1 MNYIFKHKL
10 MTLALGA
17 ASALALTSCS
27 ESFLDREPDGD
38 YVTADQMEKNMKWNT
53 NILLGQVNGV
63 NSNLVAWQSG
73 GTTQQDDFGQKSVDI
88 VDDLVMGDMVFA
100 NNPYYGWFAAE
111 ARLKAYTQ
119 SSTRSYILWR
129 YYYRVINSA
138 NSIIDMTNGQQPE
151 NAKNALYYAVAKT
164 MRAHSYFNL
173 VTHYAPP
180 YDESKDRKVLP
191 LYLTATEDQYLAP
204 STVDQV
210 YTQIINDLTS
220 AISAYQYAAENGV
233 APSDISMPN
242 LSVAQTVLA
251 YAYLQKGDNQNAL
264 TQAEA
269 AIANSTKKILSYDE
283 LTWGFNTI
291 NNDNWMWGIDITNE
305 TTGGLCTFW
314 GMMDYFTYSYAAAGD
329 FKVMNVDLYNEA
341 GEYTIDANGNVMTA
355 AEGDEAADGSEEGE
369 GTEEGDGSE
378 EETQTYCDG
387 RKYQFPEGYLLLPV
401 NKFYD
406 AAREP
411 MGDAT
416 WTNDIHFMRIEEPYM
431 IAAEA
436 AVRAGDLTK
445 GRKYLKAILDE
456 RDVIKAASLD
466 EMSES
471 ELLDELYFNW
481 RMEFW
486 GEGRSLLTLKRF
498 KKSMKRPAN
507 DAYNNVTSTGAI
519 PYNDKR
525 LYFSIPDKELENNPL
540 MKDANPFN

>member
-17 ASALALTSCS
+17 TSALALTSCS
-27 ESFLDREPDGD
+27 ESFLDREPDGN
-38 YVTADQMEKNMKWNT
+38 YITADQMEKNMKWNT

-88 VDDLVMGDMVFA
+88 VDDLVSGDMVF
-100 NNPYYGWFAAE
+100 PKGCSYGWFRAE
-111 ARLKAYTQ
+111 ARLQAYTQ
-119 SSTRSYILWR
+119 SANRSYIIWR

-138 NSIIDMTNGQQPE
+138 NSIIDMTNDELPE
-151 NAKNALYYAVAKT
+151 NGENALYYAVAKT
-164 MRAHSYFNL
+164 LRAHSYFNL

-191 LYLTATEDQYLAP
+191 LYLTATESNYLAP

-220 AISAYQYAAENGV
+220 AIEAYEYAEENGC
-233 APSDISMPN
+233 APTDISMPD
-242 LSVAQTVLA
+242 LSVAHTILA
-251 YAYLQKGDNQNAL
+251 YAYLQKGDNTNAL
-264 TQAEA
+264 AQAET
-269 AIANSTKKILSYDE
+269 AIEKSGKQILTYDN
-283 LTWGFNTI
+283 LTWGFNSI
-291 NNDNWMWGIDITNE
+291 NNNNWMWGIDITNE

-314 GMMDYFTYSYAAAGD
+314 GMIDYFTYSYSAAGD
-329 FKVMNVDLYNEA
+329 YKSINIDLYNQA
-341 GEYTIDANGNVMTA
+341 GEYYADPDGGELTA
-355 AEGDEAADGSEEGE
+355 TTADEEATESE
-369 GTEEGDGSE
+369 DE
-378 EETQTYCDG
+378 EEEEPTPIYWDG
-387 RKYQFPEGYLLLPV
+387 RKNQFPAGYLYMPV

-406 AAREP
+406 PARTP

-416 WTNDIHFMRIEEPYM
+416 WTNDIQFMRIEEPYM

-436 AVRAGDLTK
+436 ATRLGNLEK
-445 GRKYLKAILDE
+445 GRSFLKSILDE
-456 RDVIKAASLD
+456 RDVKKAEKLATMEQSD
-466 EMSES
+466 
-471 ELLDELYFNW
+471 LLDEIYFNW

-498 KKSMKRPAN
+498 KKDMTRPAN
-507 DAYNNVTSTGAI
+507 DYYNNVTSAGAI